1 MRRLLT
7 LLGLLAV
14 ASAARWGL
22 DPRAKSSWRPSTKI
36 GGGPQRFG
44 KEHFFRFD
52 GTGVC
57 IPGTHRRVLH
67 WCAGAMRR
75 AMEGTMHTGKLRP

>member
-52 GTGVC
+52 GTGVTANTG
-57 IPGTHRRVLH
+57 GTDMFPHGQ
-67 WCAGAMRR
+67 WWD
-75 AMEGTMHTGKLRP
+75 